1 MNFWSIYLPVFAAL
15 VSAFVVTELF
25 HMAIGYHFH
34 KKQEKLRKEFEE
46 KVARG
51 EIDPMSMLFGGMGP
65 PPGMNLTPIPTVEGT
80 ENVQISASKEGH
92 GQYL

>member
-1 MNFWSIYLPVFAAL
+1 MSFWSIYLPVFAAL
-15 VSAFVVTELF
+15 VSAFATTELF
-25 HMAIGYHFH
+25 HLALGYHLH

-51 EIDPMSMLFGGMGP
+51 EIDPMQMMFGAMGP
-65 PPGMNLTPIPTVEGT
+65 PPGMSFNPIPTVEGT
-80 ENVQISASKEGH
+80 ENVTTSASKEGH

>member
-15 VSAFVVTELF
+15 VSAFAVTEVF
-25 HMAIGYHFH
+25 HLGLGYYFH

-51 EIDPMSMLFGGMGP
+51 EIDPMQMMFGGMGP
-65 PPGMNLTPIPTVEGT
+65 PPGMSYNPLPTVEGT
-80 ENVQISASKEGH
+80 ENVIVPTTKEGH